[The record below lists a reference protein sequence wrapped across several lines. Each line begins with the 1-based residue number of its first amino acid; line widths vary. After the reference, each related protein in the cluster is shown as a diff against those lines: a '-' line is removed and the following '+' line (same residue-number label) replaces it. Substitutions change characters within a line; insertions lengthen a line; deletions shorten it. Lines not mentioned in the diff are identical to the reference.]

1 MDEEVEAVEMGLCST
16 ALLAAAKLL
25 RGGGLMLDPAGFAKR
40 IFGVDSALSSVF
52 IVFFMRSWPS
62 FGGGGGTAVGRS
74 GKEKVVVAK
83 DAPESLRELLR
94 LFAGEA
100 PS

>member
-1 MDEEVEAVEMGLCST
+1 MDEEVEAVEIGLCST
-16 ALLAAAKLL
+16 ALAAAKLL
-25 RGGGLMLDPAGFAKR
+25 RGGLMLDPAGFAKP
-40 IFGVDSALSSVF
+40 ILGVDSALSSFF

-62 FGGGGGTAVGRS
+62 FDGGVGGTVVGRS
-74 GKEKVVVAK
+74 GNEKVVVAK